1 MAPVWSAGA
10 GHGQSA
16 VNGYGGVCVAGWGM
30 RVCLREFY
38 ACVGLPYDYL
48 RSMIL
53 VEPAC
58 LFSRAEGL
66 VLSLRLPLKAPP
78 IEAFLREH

>member
-1 MAPVWSAGA
+1 
-10 GHGQSA
+10 
-16 VNGYGGVCVAGWGM
+16 
-30 RVCLREFY
+30 
-38 ACVGLPYDYL
+38 
-48 RSMIL
+48 MIL